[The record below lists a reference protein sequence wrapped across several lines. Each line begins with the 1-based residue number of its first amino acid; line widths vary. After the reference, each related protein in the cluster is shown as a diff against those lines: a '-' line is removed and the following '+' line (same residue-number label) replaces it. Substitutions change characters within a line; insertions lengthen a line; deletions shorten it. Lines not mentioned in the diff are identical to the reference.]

1 MDSNEK
7 IILAHGSG
15 GKLTRDLISHIL
27 LKKFSHP
34 VLAELDDAARIGI
47 SSDRICFTT
56 DSYVVK
62 PLFFPGSDIGKLAV
76 YGTVNDLA
84 VMGADPLYISC
95 ALIIEEGLE
104 RSVLER
110 VTGSMAEAC
119 RVADVS
125 VVTGDTKVVE
135 FGGADRLFIN
145 TSGVGGMLEGKQFG
159 MERIA
164 AGDRVVMSGTIG
176 DHAIAVLAARQD
188 LGLKLSALESDCAPL
203 NRLIKGVIQRFDGIK
218 FMRDPTRGGLAT
230 VLCEIAEHARVS
242 VHIWD
247 EKVPVRPD
255 VSGVCEILGF
265 DPLYLANE
273 GKVLMIVDNNVADQ
287 VCEALRGEELGRDAA
302 VIGEISAD
310 NPGEVVLHTAVG
322 GSRLIT
328 MLAGDQLPR
337 IC

>member
-15 GKLTRDLISHIL
+15 GKLTRDLISSAL
-27 LKKFSHP
+27 LTKFSNAA
-34 VLAELDDAARIGI
+34 LAELDDSALLEIG
-47 SSDRICFTT
+47 SDRICFTT
-56 DSYVVK
+56 DSYVVR

-110 VTGSMAEAC
+110 VVDSMAEAC
-119 RVADVS
+119 EVAGVS
-125 VVTGDTKVVE
+125 LVTGDTKVVE
-135 FGGADRLFIN
+135 SGAADQLFIN
-145 TSGVGGMLEGKQFG
+145 TSGVGVLPEGKEFG
-159 MERIA
+159 VDKIA
-164 AGDRVVMSGTIG
+164 PGDRVVLSGTIG

-188 LGLKLSALESDCAPL
+188 LGLKLSELESDCAPL
-203 NRLIKGVIQRFDGIK
+203 NRLVGKVVGQFDGIK

-230 VLCEIAEHARVS
+230 VLCEIAETAPVS

-247 EKVPVRPD
+247 ESIPVRRE
-255 VSGVCEILGF
+255 VNGICEILGF
-265 DPLYLANE
+265 DRLYLANE
-273 GKVLMIVDNNVADQ
+273 GKVVMVVDGGIADE
-287 VCEALRGEELGRDAA
+287 VCDALRSEGLGANAA

-310 NPGEVVLHTAVG
+310 TPGDVVLHTAVG